1 MPNLVCRVKTWSCAI
16 EGGGGGGHRGQAAGR
31 GQVEEKP
38 GSVAEEGSQ
47 AREVSSVAGA
57 EDRLVGGC
65 TCRRALC
72 MWSLCCAPRR
82 PCLPRCAVLGEGV
95 CAHRHDMVKR
105 LARMVVGV
113 AVALV
118 HGLRLVG
125 PEVAHLQSCVPG
137 GVWNLAQSRTYR
149 GAPHSIREGQRRR
162 HGGSGRPREGRAWV
176 RHVVG
181 DVGGGRGCA
190 GTWVHL
196 VGARFSEI

>member
-1 MPNLVCRVKTWSCAI
+1 MRRSRLRCWKRS
-16 EGGGGGGHRGQAAGR
+16 GGR
-31 GQVEEKP
+31 ET

-149 GAPHSIREGQRRR
+149 GAPHSIRGSAQAARRQRQAKRG
-162 HGGSGRPREGRAWV
+162 HRAWV

-196 VGARFSEI
+196 VGARFSDLA